1 VTFDPYQVLGVDR
14 AVDALAIRRA
24 YRSRAKKLHPDAGG
38 SAEAFSRLSRAHLVL
53 ADPARRARF
62 DRDGTIDESAA
73 DNSFSKAVSVCV
85 GFFAAAVEHHVRSG
99 APDPTTV
106 DLVSLAREAFRKEIT
121 KYEEQKRPIERARK
135 KLEQVEARLRAKK
148 TANPLL
154 RRALKQQAAST
165 AGPLA
170 QIDAQITAYRD
181 AIALLDGYEYA
192 PDIDPDMARM
202 AAIFEGI
209 NSAQARFYRKAP

>member
-14 AVDALAIRRA
+14 AADAPAIRRA
-24 YRSRAKKLHPDAGG
+24 YRSRAKRLHPDAGG

-53 ADPARRARF
+53 ADPTRRARF
-62 DRDGTIDESAA
+62 DHDGTTDEGAA

-85 GFFAAAVEHHVRSG
+85 GFFAATVEQHVRQG

-106 DLVSLAREAFRKEIT
+106 DLVAAARRAFQAEIA

-148 TANPLL
+148 AANPLL
-154 RRALKQQAAST
+154 RRALRQQAAST
-165 AGPLA
+165 AVPLA
-170 QIDAQITAYRD
+170 SIDAQIAAYRD

-192 PDIDPDMARM
+192 PHVDPDVARM
-202 AAIFEGI
+202 TIFLDV
-209 NSAQARFYRKAP
+209 SVA